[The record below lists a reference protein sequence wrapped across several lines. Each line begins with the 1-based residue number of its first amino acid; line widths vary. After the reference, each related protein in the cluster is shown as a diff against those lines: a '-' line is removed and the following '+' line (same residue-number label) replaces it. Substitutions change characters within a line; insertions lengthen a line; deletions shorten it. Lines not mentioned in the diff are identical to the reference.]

1 MNPSTLNS
9 NWLRNILFNAILA
22 TALLTRGA
30 LRVEAADSL
39 YQLEIQNNMLLGKDG
54 KETDATLANVV
65 ERLRELEVARSGNPP
80 NIVLS
85 PDLPEIQIANLKLAS
100 TTLIQELEAIRV
112 ASGERF
118 TWSVGNAPQAGGF
131 PVMDPAS
138 GLPSAV
144 SGAPAEAESVP
155 LYVLRPSEQSARPRL
170 RVEAFSL
177 ANYFAPRLKPDDA
190 AGNAA
195 KIDREIAQLESIMR
209 ETLEIYRA
217 MCQDGNAGPSPT
229 LRFHRGANLLILMG
243 QPEAV
248 EVVAKVVAAL
258 PGVQRSG
265 GDGMGLERYGVS
277 NDFQGRAGGGQQSG
291 TAGGAPGSY
300 GR

>member
-1 MNPSTLNS
+1 MNPLTMNS
-9 NWLRNILFNAILA
+9 NWLRNLFFHPVLA
-22 TALLTRGA
+22 AALLIGIPHSA
-30 LRVEAADSL
+30 KAADSI

-65 ERLRELEVARSGNPP
+65 ERLRELEIARSGNPP

-85 PDLPEIQIANLKLAS
+85 PDLPEIVIANLKLAS
-100 TTLIQELEAIRV
+100 TTLIQELEALRV

-118 TWSVGNAPQAGGF
+118 IWSTGNMLEAGGRPGID
-131 PVMDPAS
+131 PVTGLLVNAS
-138 GLPSAV
+138 GAV
-144 SGAPAEAESVP
+144 PEVGDNVP
-155 LYVLRPSEQSARPRL
+155 LYMLRPSEQAARPRL

-195 KIDREIAQLESIMR
+195 KIDREIQQLESITR
-209 ETLEIYRA
+209 ETLDVYRA
-217 MCQDGNAGPSPT
+217 MSQGGPSLSSPT

-248 EVVAKVVAAL
+248 ELVAKVVAAL

-265 GDGMGLERYGVS
+265 GDGMGLDRYGAS
-277 NDFQGRAGGGQQSG
+277 NDFQGRAGGGVPG
-291 TAGGAPGSY
+291 TTSGAPGVY